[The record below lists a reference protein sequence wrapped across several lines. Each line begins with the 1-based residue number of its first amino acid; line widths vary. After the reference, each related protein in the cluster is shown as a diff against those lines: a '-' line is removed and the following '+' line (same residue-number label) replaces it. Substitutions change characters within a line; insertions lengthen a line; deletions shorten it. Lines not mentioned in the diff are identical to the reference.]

1 MNKYQKAES
10 RLVKRYIR
18 HMRACGC
25 NMDYKAARRRVRVSK
40 RQVARVAKTIRDSTR
55 HLKYRINEAI
65 LSIGAVRESLDL
77 VKETQR
83 ISLLGE

>member
-1 MNKYQKAES
+1 MNKHRKAES

-25 NMDYKAARRRVRVSK
+25 NMDYKTARRRVRVSK
-40 RQVARVAKTIRDSTR
+40 RQVARVAKTIRDSIR

-83 ISLLGE
+83 AS